1 MEELKLLFTSDVGL
15 PSVLTIVFIIGMG
28 IWVRRV
34 FTKQIEAEEARN
46 PH

>member
-15 PSVLTIVFIIGMG
+15 PSVLTIVFIIGTG
-28 IWVRRV
+28 IWFRRD
-34 FTKQIEAEEARN
+34 FAQQIEAEEARN